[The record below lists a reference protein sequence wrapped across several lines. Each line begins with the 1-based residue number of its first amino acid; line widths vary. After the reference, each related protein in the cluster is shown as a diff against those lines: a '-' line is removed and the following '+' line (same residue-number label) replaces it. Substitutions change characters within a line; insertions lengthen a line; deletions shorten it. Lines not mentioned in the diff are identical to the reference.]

1 MNNAALDARLL
12 AVASLV
18 RRGAR
23 FADVG
28 TDHAYL
34 PLYLLDT
41 GVIASAVAAD
51 IAEGPLASARANVL
65 AAGRERDVTLML
77 ANGLSGMDDLG
88 LTDIAICGMGGELI
102 VDILMAAPFVKNAD
116 IRLLLQPMSRAE
128 VLRAYL
134 ASEGFAVTAE
144 RYAIA
149 AGRAYL
155 CLAVAY
161 TGVPYEVDP
170 VCAVLGDR
178 ALRSE
183 GDSVAYAAY
192 LNAREREALCRLRG
206 KKSGGLA
213 TDAEDALLFAIKK
226 EREVLA

>member
-1 MNNAALDARLL
+1 MNNSALDARLL
-12 AVASLV
+12 SVAALV

-34 PLYLLDT
+34 PLYLLDE

-51 IAEGPLASARANVL
+51 IAEGPLATARANVV
-65 AAGRERDVTLML
+65 AAGREGEVSLLL
-77 ANGLSGMDDLG
+77 ANGLSGMDGLG

-102 VDILMAAPFVKNAD
+102 VDILMAAPFVKNPD
-116 IRLLLQPMSRAE
+116 IRLILQPMSRWE

-134 ASEGFAVTAE
+134 ASEGFSVLAE
-144 RYAIA
+144 RYSIA

-155 CLAVAY
+155 SLAASY

-170 VCAVLGDR
+170 ITAVLGER
-178 ALRSE
+178 SLRIPE
-183 GDSVAYAAY
+183 DNAAY
-192 LNAREREALCRLRG
+192 TAFLATREREALTRLSG
-206 KKSGGLA
+206 KKSVGLP
-213 TDAEDALLFAIKK
+213 TDAEDALLSAIKR
-226 EREVLA
+226 EREALV

>member
-1 MNNAALDARLL
+1 MNNSALDARLL
-12 AVASLV
+12 SVAALV

-34 PLYLLDT
+34 PLYLLEE
-41 GVIASAVAAD
+41 GMISSAVAAD

-65 AAGRERDVTLML
+65 AAGREREVTLML
-77 ANGLSGMDDLG
+77 TNGLAGMDDLG

-134 ASEGFAVTAE
+134 ASEGFAVEEE

-149 AGRAYL
+149 AGRSYL
-155 CLAVAY
+155 CLAVSY
-161 TGVPYEVDP
+161 TGTPYEVDP
-170 VCAVLGDR
+170 VCAVLGER
-178 ALRSE
+178 SLRISE
-183 GDSVAYAAY
+183 DAEAYSAY
-192 LNAREREALCRLRG
+192 LDAREREALCRLRG
-206 KKSGGLA
+206 KNSGGISTA
-213 TDAEDALLFAIKK
+213 AEDALLAAINI
-226 EREVLA
+226 EREALA